1 MGECGRVKKC
11 GGLTCSQQQ
20 QQLKMLTILVLDTYK
35 SKPVYL
41 AQKKD
46 DKDVLC
52 GTEILQSLNFQH
64 AVIGEVFSL

>member
-1 MGECGRVKKC
+1 MISLENVVCVDVYAPKWGVGECGRVKKC
-11 GGLTCSQQQ
+11 GGLTCS

-52 GTEILQSLNFQH
+52 ETG
-64 AVIGEVFSL
+64 VC

>member
-20 QQLKMLTILVLDTYK
+20 QQLKMLTILVLDTYYK

-52 GTEILQSLNFQH
+52 ETG
-64 AVIGEVFSL
+64 VC

>member
-11 GGLTCSQQQ
+11 GGLTCSQQ

-52 GTEILQSLNFQH
+52 ETG
-64 AVIGEVFSL
+64 VC

>member
-52 GTEILQSLNFQH
+52 GTG
-64 AVIGEVFSL
+64 VC